1 MEREV
6 EMDRADWES
15 LLAARLTRELDPAE
29 LARARAWIAEH
40 PDDRAAWMEE
50 EALDAL
56 LDELPPVEAPSNFMA
71 RVWDGIDAAA
81 GEAARTN
88 APPAWREAL
97 WILLPR
103 LGWACAVVVVALAL
117 WRREADR
124 QRVETAQG
132 LVPVAEVAQLPS
144 VEVLR
149 DFEAIRSLGEPMVG
163 GDLELLAVLEEAQ

>member
-1 MEREV
+1 MERT
-6 EMDRADWES
+6 DWES

-29 LARARAWIAEH
+29 LARARAWMAEH
-40 PDDRAAWMEE
+40 PDDRAAWMRE

-56 LDELPPVEAPSNFMA
+56 LDALPPVEASSNFMA
-71 RVWDGIDAAA
+71 RVWDGIDAVAE
-81 GEAARTN
+81 EAARTD
-88 APPAWREAL
+88 APSSSWREAVR
-97 WILLPR
+97 ILMPR
-103 LGWACAVVVVALAL
+103 LGLACAVVVVALAL

-124 QRVETAQG
+124 QRFETAQG